1 MRLNLSLCFLALSL
15 TACSALPTR
24 PMQAFEPPASCLELP
39 LELPR
44 ASADA
49 IADHEDLIVQYVG
62 LAVLRVQCRDALIIE
77 TQTRKEP

>member
-24 PMQAFEPPASCLELP
+24 PMQAFEPPASCLDLP

-44 ASADA
+44 ASADVV
-49 IADHEDLIVQYVG
+49 ADHEDLILQYG
-62 LAVLRVQCRDALIIE
+62 ALSVLRVQCRDALITE
-77 TQTRKEP
+77 TQIRKEP